1 MSADAAPAPR
11 PRGLLTALRRL
22 GFAATMEYKRRVD
35 EPELAWIPRLLRR
48 DRAFLDVGANLG
60 VYTYVARRHASRVY
74 AVEPHPGMAA
84 ALRRHFAGDVE
95 VLELALS
102 DVRGTIDLFV
112 PQHAGAD
119 LASRASLE
127 ETANPGFTQQA
138 LTIERARLDDL
149 DLEPL
154 GLIKIDVEGHE
165 RAVLLGGDATLARDR
180 PALLVE
186 IEERHHPG
194 ESARVFEHLGARDYE
209 GVFLLEGA
217 LRPVAEFDPARHQ
230 RPEDIKR
237 PGAPRS
243 QTYIN
248 NFLFLPR
255 EDAALR
261 RRVGV

>member
-1 MSADAAPAPR
+1 MSAAAAPEPR
-11 PRGLLTALRRL
+11 PTGLVAAIRRL

-35 EPELAWIPRLLRR
+35 EPELALVPRLLRR

-60 VYTYVARRHASRVY
+60 VYTYVARPHASRVY

-102 DVRGTIDLFV
+102 DERGSVDLFI
-112 PQHAGAD
+112 PRHEGGD

-127 ETANPGFTQQA
+127 EGANPGFTQG
-138 LTIERARLDDL
+138 TVSIERARLDDL
-149 DLEPL
+149 RLDPL
-154 GLIKIDVEGHE
+154 ALIKIDVEGHE
-165 RAVLLGGDATLARDR
+165 RSVLVGGDETLARDR

-194 ESARVFEHLGARDYE
+194 ESTRVFEHLGARDYD
-209 GVFLLEGA
+209 GFFLLEGA
-217 LRPVAEFDPARHQ
+217 LRPVADFDPARHQ
-230 RPEDIKR
+230 RPEDAKR

-243 QTYIN
+243 KHYIN

-261 RRVGV
+261 GRVGL